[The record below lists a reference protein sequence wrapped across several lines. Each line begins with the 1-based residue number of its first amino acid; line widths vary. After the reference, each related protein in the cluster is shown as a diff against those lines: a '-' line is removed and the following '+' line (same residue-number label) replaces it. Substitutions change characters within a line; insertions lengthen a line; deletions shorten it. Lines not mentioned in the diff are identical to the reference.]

1 MSNGFPKFFSKFWNL
16 KCRGEKK
23 SFYGGSLL
31 QSIYP
36 PKKRLLCISQFS
48 EKKDYYGEK
57 CYTSPIQTKIKMTTM
72 TNIAII
78 KNSTRHCFG
87 LWRHFCPARG
97 KIRIFA
103 LLYGQVVVFHIFVL
117 KLTHCRNAKFLWEH
131 LFRVQLILF
140 LITPQSSSIG
150 CSHLTREK

>member
-1 MSNGFPKFFSKFWNL
+1 MVEVYFNPYIP
-16 KCRGEKK
+16 R
-23 SFYGGSLL
+23 
-31 QSIYP
+31 
-36 PKKRLLCISQFS
+36 
-48 EKKDYYGEK
+48 KKDYYVLASFPRRKTTMGKK
-57 CYTSPIQTKIKMTTM
+57 CYTSPIQTKIKMTTV